1 MATSFAYLVTV
12 QKILTRYGMST
23 YVALGNL
30 GNLLAIAVFIQY
42 EQRKNACSLYLLTMV
57 VFNICCLNV
66 GVVPIIYALDY
77 YDITTATLLGCQM
90 QFYFRHVFF
99 QMLRTAKALACMD
112 RYAICSTNAHFRA
125 FSNPKMAIYVI
136 IGCIIFWSL
145 VAIFFSWIRSV
156 QNNSCNV
163 FNETYAMIYTIYYMM
178 VSGVFPPLLMT
189 IFSILVMKNL
199 RSLRSRI
206 QPEKRDKE
214 EIHPP
219 IRRIRKR
226 DRDLMK
232 MIFIEVMFYVITT
245 LPFSVYLVYK
255 TRDGT
260 QTRLS
265 HGVTDLD
272 NKTPVEF
279 SAIGC
284 YEKPTIDSEKQENDD
299 DKSPS
304 MKNTES
310 KTNTTIPYELQ
321 RRNQPSIT
329 GYILLVWI
337 TTLLYQAM
345 RHLFSLEAQTTC
357 NAIVQYF
364 DVFWNKLDVLA
375 IILFCVSFILRCIPL
390 TECFYAACIVWPI
403 DIIIW
408 FIRSLDIFVA
418 IKRLGPKLVMIGE
431 M

>member
-30 GNLLAIAVFIQY
+30 GNLLAIAVFIQS

-255 TRDGT
+255 VITDPLPKNLQRK
-260 QTRLS
+260 QIES
-265 HGVTDLD
+265 FVTYMLQQ
-272 NKTPVEF
+272 F
-279 SAIGC
+279 ML
-284 YEKPTIDSEKQENDD
+284 YF
-299 DKSPS
+299 
-304 MKNTES
+304 
-310 KTNTTIPYELQ
+310 NTTVPFYIYIATSPAF
-321 RRNQPSIT
+321 RREFKRAFIKFYACMARKQIRDENYA
-329 GYILLVWI
+329 GG
-337 TTLLYQAM
+337 TTLTA
-345 RHLFSLEAQTTC
+345 RT
-357 NAIVQYF
+357 
-364 DVFWNKLDVLA
+364 
-375 IILFCVSFILRCIPL
+375 
-390 TECFYAACIVWPI
+390 
-403 DIIIW
+403 
-408 FIRSLDIFVA
+408 
-418 IKRLGPKLVMIGE
+418 
-431 M
+431 